1 MVSTELL
8 RRYPFFSFLT
18 PDQLREVAMIGQT
31 VTLEKG
37 ETLFEIGDTAE
48 ALYLLLSG
56 SMDLHYMVMDENLPH
71 LKKDFMVGS
80 INPGE
85 VVGISAVIEP
95 HKLTATA
102 QATMPCELL
111 AMDGA
116 ELRELAAE
124 DSDLA
129 YGLMKA
135 IARTTMERL
144 YSTRILLAAAS
155 TPV

>member
-8 RRYPFFSFLT
+8 RRYPFFSFMS
-18 PDQLREVAMIGQT
+18 PDQLREVAMISQT
-31 VTLEKG
+31 IELDQG
-37 ETLFEIGDTAE
+37 ETLFKIGDTAE
-48 ALYLLLSG
+48 AVYLLLSG
-56 SMDLHYMVMDENLPH
+56 SLDLHYIVVDENLPH

-102 QATMPCELL
+102 LATVPCELL
-111 AMDGA
+111 AMDGE

-124 DSDLA
+124 DHELA

-135 IARTTMERL
+135 IARTTMARL

>member
-8 RRYPFFSFLT
+8 RRYPFFSFMT

-31 VTLEKG
+31 VSLEKG
-37 ETLFEIGDTAE
+37 EALFEIGDTAE

-102 QATMPCELL
+102 LATMPCELL